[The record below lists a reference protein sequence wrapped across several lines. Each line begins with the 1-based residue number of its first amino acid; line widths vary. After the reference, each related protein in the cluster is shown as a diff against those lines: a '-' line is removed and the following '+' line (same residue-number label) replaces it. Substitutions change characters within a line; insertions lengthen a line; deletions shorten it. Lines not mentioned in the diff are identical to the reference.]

1 MAAICTLLLQGRGV
15 TAVVLAS
22 TVLVQCGADAVA
34 RSPFAPTAAAPP
46 AAGAFNLDRPAPND
60 TYEFRLSLENM
71 YREQLHRPLTSS
83 FVDLESGVVWLQEY
97 LRYRVDGCSHDLAT
111 AYVIAQ
117 VDGGAGPPACGAAH
131 EQFPP
136 RNESLDFMER
146 LEAKFQQ
153 DPRRRPTKTH
163 VDLVG
168 NVVWMQEY
176 LRYRAMGCTYDEARW
191 NVAVQIFGGTAADSC
206 GGSAIATRRRHE
218 AAVSR

>member
-1 MAAICTLLLQGRGV
+1 MAAICTLLFQGRGV

-22 TVLVQCGADAVA
+22 TVLIQCSTDAA
-34 RSPFAPTAAAPP
+34 GRSPFAPSGIAPTP
-46 AAGAFNLDRPAPND
+46 DD
-60 TYEFRLSLENM
+60 TYAFRLSLESM

-97 LRYRVDGCSHDLAT
+97 LRYRVDGCSHELAT
-111 AYVIAQ
+111 TYVIAQ
-117 VDGGAGPPACGAAH
+117 VGGSAGPQACGAPD

-136 RNESLDFMER
+136 RDESLDFMQR
-146 LEAKFQQ
+146 LEAKYQQ
-153 DPRRRPTKTH
+153 DPGRVPTKTH

-168 NVVWMQEY
+168 NVVWTQEY
-176 LRYRAMGCTYDEARW
+176 LRYRSMGCSYDEARW

-206 GGSAIATRRRHE
+206 GGNATATRRRHE